1 MSLLEDVKRVTEK
14 ATGWKR
20 PDDPQ
25 TLLRERKPQAY
36 RFKDDGLIPNH
47 PKWPLVIYK
56 SAVRLPETV
65 DPAVFEDLFESNGWG
80 NSWRNGIYDY
90 AHYHSRIHE
99 VLGIGRGPGKVQF
112 GGPKGRTL
120 LLKAGDVAILPA
132 GTGHQCLKA
141 SKDFLVVG
149 AYPPTGKFD
158 VCTTL
163 EDRKKALVTIPKVA
177 HPRKDPVYGAKGPLM
192 RTWRIAKEV
201 PAGARGWRILYTI
214 KRAAEGNL

>member
-1 MSLLEDVKRVTEK
+1 VIGAMSLLEDVKRITEK

-25 TLLRERKPQAY
+25 ALSCERKPQIY

-47 PKWPLVIYK
+47 PKWQLVIYK
-56 SAVRLPETV
+56 SAVRLPV
-65 DPAVFEDLFESNGWG
+65 SLDPAAVFEDLFEANGWG
-80 NSWRNGIYDY
+80 DSWRDGIYDY
-90 AHYHSRIHE
+90 AHYHSGIHE
-99 VLGIGRGPGKVQF
+99 VLGIARGTGRVQF

-120 LLKAGDVAILPA
+120 ILKAGDVAILPA

-141 SKDFLVVG
+141 SGDFLVVG
-149 AYPPTGKFD
+149 AYPPSGTFD
-158 VCTTL
+158 ICTTP

-192 RTWRIAKEV
+192 RTWRKPIHRQSTKKRRAPV
-201 PAGARGWRILYTI
+201 RAR
-214 KRAAEGNL
+214 AH